1 MSNDNEEK
9 VDGII
14 IGNAVLDPEW
24 AKAYAVLRLAKA
36 VERLTATFERR
47 PQNEQTQRQAG

>member
-14 IGNAVLDPEW
+14 IGNAMLDPEW

-47 PQNEQTQRQAG
+47 PQNEQTQRQAR